1 MNDHTIFSEEVLR
14 ETYGHP
20 NPKGLAMQC
29 VLPRI
34 DDHHRAFISYS
45 PFIVIASA
53 NAKGECEVSPR
64 GDLPGFVHVLDD
76 QTLLIPDRP
85 GNKKIL
91 TMSNVLENS
100 SLAIIFFIP
109 GRDDSLRV
117 TGKAHISTQTDIL
130 SPMAV
135 KGSVPKSALQLEVDK
150 AWFHCGKA
158 IIRSKIWQPDV
169 QEDAVKL
176 PTLGQMLSDQ
186 IADVRAQEADDAL
199 NNSYETMLWS
209 DPRS

>member
-1 MNDHTIFSEEVLR
+1 MNDQTISSEDALR

-20 NPKGLAMQC
+20 NPKGLAMQRI
-29 VLPRI
+29 LPRI

-53 NAKGECEVSPR
+53 NANGECEVSPR
-64 GDLPGFVHVLDD
+64 GDLPGFVYVQDD
-76 QTLLIPDRP
+76 RTLLIPDRP
-85 GNKKIL
+85 GNKKVL
-91 TMSNVLENS
+91 TMSNILENPS
-100 SLAIIFFIP
+100 IAVIFFVP

-117 TGKAHISTQTDIL
+117 SGKAHISTQPNIL
-130 SPMAV
+130 APMAV
-135 KGSVPKSALQLEVDK
+135 KGSVPKSALHVDVEK

-158 IIRSKIWQPDV
+158 VIRSKIWQPDAHD
-169 QEDAVKL
+169 DAAKL

-186 IADVRAQEADDAL
+186 IAGVRAQEADDAL
-199 NNSYETMLWS
+199 NKSYETMLWS